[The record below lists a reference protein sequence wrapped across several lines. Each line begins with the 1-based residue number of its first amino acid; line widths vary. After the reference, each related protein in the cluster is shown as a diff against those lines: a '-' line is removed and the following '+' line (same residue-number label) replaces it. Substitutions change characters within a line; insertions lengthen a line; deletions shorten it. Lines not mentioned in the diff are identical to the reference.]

1 MPSGRRCNNCN
12 YRFAT
17 EEITCEYEGD
27 IYCDS
32 CMNDINNENN
42 DDNNDNDDN
51 SYRGINSYGYHPTPI
66 FHYGDGTRNT
76 RHVKTAENRYEPMM
90 GIELET
96 EQNGDEYLSKAVEY
110 VQETASDLLYL
121 KEDCSIR
128 NGFEIVSHPMTLDYL
143 HNHATQ
149 YRDVL
154 DYLRTNNYRAWHA
167 SNCGLHIHISKK
179 SFKDAK
185 HEMKFLFFVYH
196 NKKAL
201 VKFAGRDTHYARFDL
216 DSFVGATGSPFDNQ
230 NNTKPTIMEVVK
242 GVRKNGGY
250 VPGQHE
256 RNLAVNRM
264 NEDTHEL
271 RIFKPSLRFTTVL
284 AYAEFVHSLFAYT
297 EQVSLE
303 NVLKNK
309 GLTTF
314 TPLVNYAKTNPELY
328 KNFIIKCEKKNVL
341 RYELE
346 GN

>member
-1 MPSGRRCNNCN
+1 
-12 YRFAT
+12 
-17 EEITCEYEGD
+17 
-27 IYCDS
+27 
-32 CMNDINNENN
+32 
-42 DDNNDNDDN
+42 
-51 SYRGINSYGYHPTPI
+51 
-66 FHYGDGTRNT
+66 
-76 RHVKTAENRYEPMM
+76 
-90 GIELET
+90 
-96 EQNGDEYLSKAVEY
+96 
-110 VQETASDLLYL
+110 
-121 KEDCSIR
+121 
-128 NGFEIVSHPMTLDYL
+128 
-143 HNHATQ
+143 
-149 YRDVL
+149 
-154 DYLRTNNYRAWHA
+154 
-167 SNCGLHIHISKK
+167 
-179 SFKDAK
+179 
-185 HEMKFLFFVYH
+185 
-196 NKKAL
+196 
-201 VKFAGRDTHYARFDL
+201 
-216 DSFVGATGSPFDNQ
+216 
-230 NNTKPTIMEVVK
+230 MEVVK

-341 RYELE
+341 RYEQE